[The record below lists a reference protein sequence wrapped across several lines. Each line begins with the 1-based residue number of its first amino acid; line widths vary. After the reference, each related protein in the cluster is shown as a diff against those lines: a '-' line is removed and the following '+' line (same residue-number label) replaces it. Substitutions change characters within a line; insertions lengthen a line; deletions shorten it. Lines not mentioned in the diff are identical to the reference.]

1 MALQDALRFLQ
12 LIRHTPDGLARLQA
26 TAPDHLACALTRMGL
41 EAGCVFTLEELQA
54 AFARDCTMRWLR
66 YASLACRPHTG

>member
-12 LIRHTPDGLARLQA
+12 LIRHRPDGLARLQA
-26 TAPDHLACALTRMGL
+26 TAPDRLACALARMGL
-41 EAGCVFTLEELQA
+41 EADCVFTIEELQA

-66 YASLACRPHTG
+66 YAPLAHRPHTD